1 VAALLAGSIL
11 AVAALAFVLWPIL
24 AGIRGVPM
32 TSRRAADAPEAS
44 ALEALRE
51 IEFDRA
57 TGKLSLEDYDALRA
71 RYAPRAVEE
80 LRERDAEAA
89 RGAPSGGAVSP
100 GAASSGAPSGAASSP
115 ATDRAEALIARV
127 KSSRGLTCPQ
137 DGPRPESDALFCSD
151 CGRYLGKSC
160 LKCGAAIEDP
170 NARFC
175 AECGTTLAA

>member
-1 VAALLAGSIL
+1 MIPLLAGSIL

-24 AGIRGVPM
+24 TGIRGVPM
-32 TSRRAADAPEAS
+32 TSRRAADAPEAT

-57 TGKLSLEDYDALRA
+57 TGKLSIEDYDALRV

-80 LRERDAEAA
+80 LRARDAENASGA
-89 RGAPSGGAVSP
+89 TSGSATSGSAPSGGAP
-100 GAASSGAPSGAASSP
+100 AAALANDP
-115 ATDRAEALIARV
+115 AEALIARV

-160 LKCGAAIEDP
+160 LKCGATVENDR
-170 NARFC
+170 ARFC

>member
-1 VAALLAGSIL
+1 MIPLLAGSIL

-24 AGIRGVPM
+24 AGMRGVPV
-32 TSRRAADAPEAS
+32 TSRRATDAPEAS

-57 TGKLSLEDYDALRA
+57 TGKLSIEDYDALRA

-80 LRERDAEAA
+80 LRARDAV
-89 RGAPSGGAVSP
+89 P
-100 GAASSGAPSGAASSP
+100 P
-115 ATDRAEALIARV
+115 ANDPAEALIARV

-160 LKCGAAIEDP
+160 LKCGAAVENDR
-170 NARFC
+170 ARFC